1 MRCYLDP
8 PMAEIR
14 TATTLR
20 TKEAEIERAIA
31 GYERAL
37 EQARADLA
45 HIRAVIAMFDRAGVA
60 DAVTPYTSL
69 RFIFSRSEL
78 AGVCLAAL
86 NQRSPQN
93 TRELTEAVL
102 KAKGLDAGDKVLSR
116 TTMLKVVQVMRRLE
130 QSKKAVAVGRENK
143 PRVIIWALPARTPR

>member
-1 MRCYLDP
+1 MP
-8 PMAEIR
+8 EIR

-45 HIRAVIAMFDRAGVA
+45 HVRAVIALFDRAGVA
-60 DAVTPYTSL
+60 DPVTPYTSL
-69 RFIFSRSEL
+69 RFIFSRSEI
-78 AGVCLAAL
+78 AAVCLAAL
-86 NQRSPQN
+86 TERAPQN

-102 KAKGLDAGDKVLSR
+102 KAKGLDAGDKVLTS
-116 TTMLKVVQVMRRLE
+116 TTMLKVVQVMRRLA
-130 QSKKAVAVGRENK
+130 QQKKAVEVGRENK
-143 PRVIIWALPARTPR
+143 PRVIIWGLP